1 MAWPWPI
8 FFAQPVSTHNRVR
21 CLDMPFE
28 YRSTAGRRLLFF
40 GAVMKMLLRLWPV
53 WLLGAG
59 TAWICF
65 WVNKQDLY
73 IWSMVFAGLA
83 IVCALPLYRIRQ
95 PGLVYACICMTS
107 LFATLS
113 VGELYLTRGASKSE
127 YVPLTQHAQP
137 PAPGVA
143 ECLSNIQP
151 DPLLG
156 YGPKPEQSRTS
167 CMRAIGNVPVYDI
180 IVTTLDSGWRITPQR
195 GDKARTAVLFLGCSY
210 TFGDGLRDE
219 QSYPYL
225 VGEALGD
232 AYQTF
237 NFGMSGYGT
246 HQMLALIESGRLDD
260 IFKRYEKVYVFY
272 LTLDDHI
279 RRCGGYA
286 PWDTDGPRYILQ
298 DGVATY
304 TGSFAQSRS
313 WLRRGLDKIFEHSNL
328 YTALTGLPFDTHR
341 KELTDLYLAMLDK
354 ANKVLEQKYH
364 SNLVVISWMEN
375 KSYTKEYSALGL
387 QVVDPS
393 PYFPDFATNKDAY
406 GIKNDGHPNARAAA
420 LLAQAVVDYLRRQ
433 PR

>member
-95 PGLVYACICMTS
+95 PWLVYACICMTS

-127 YVPLTQHAQP
+127 YVPLSQHAQP

-156 YGPKPEQSRTS
+156 YGPKPEQSPDQLHCGPS
-167 CMRAIGNVPVYDI
+167 VMSPVYDI
-180 IVTTLDSGWRITPQR
+180 IVPHPGAAAGASRPQR
-195 GDKARTAVLFLGCSY
+195 GDKARTAVHLFRRLLVY
-210 TFGDGLRDE
+210 LPADGLRDRAV
-219 QSYPYL
+219 YPYPR
-225 VGEALGD
+225 GWALGKMPTD
-232 AYQTF
+232 RSTSAC
-237 NFGMSGYGT
+237 GLGT
-246 HQMLALIESGRLDD
+246 PQMLALIESGRLDD
-260 IFKRYEKVYVFY
+260 I
-272 LTLDDHI
+272 LS
-279 RRCGGYA
+279 
-286 PWDTDGPRYILQ
+286 
-298 DGVATY
+298 ATKKCM
-304 TGSFAQSRS
+304 SFLFDRS
-313 WLRRGLDKIFEHSNL
+313 E
-328 YTALTGLPFDTHR
+328 
-341 KELTDLYLAMLDK
+341 
-354 ANKVLEQKYH
+354 
-364 SNLVVISWMEN
+364 
-375 KSYTKEYSALGL
+375 
-387 QVVDPS
+387 
-393 PYFPDFATNKDAY
+393 
-406 GIKNDGHPNARAAA
+406 
-420 LLAQAVVDYLRRQ
+420 
-433 PR
+433 